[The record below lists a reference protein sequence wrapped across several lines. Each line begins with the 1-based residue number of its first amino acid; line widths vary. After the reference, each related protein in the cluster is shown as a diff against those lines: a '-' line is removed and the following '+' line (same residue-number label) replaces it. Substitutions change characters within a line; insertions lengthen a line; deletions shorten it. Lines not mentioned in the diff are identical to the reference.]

1 MYKFVTCVTSAFD
14 TASLNDQR
22 IVYLL
27 YVYVRYSDFAYK
39 TNSAPVF
46 MNLSGILRQDN
57 KDLTQNTNSTSV
69 FMYLGGILG
78 RDKKDFV

>member
-1 MYKFVTCVTSAFD
+1 
-14 TASLNDQR
+14 
-22 IVYLL
+22 
-27 YVYVRYSDFAYK
+27 
-39 TNSAPVF
+39 